1 MRTKKYIVNALL
13 LAFAMIGFTQCNS
26 NLKEKTSESV
36 TSSDTTENT
45 DSASD
50 KVSNLVAYVNIDTL
64 LHNYQYARDLSEA
77 LIQQSSNDRAVFDAK
92 QKEFQKLLDEYRYK
106 MNNNAFLSTAAQ
118 KSSYDALSAKET
130 ELRELQERQ
139 NQHYINENR
148 RVDELLRDKIFTFLK
163 EYNKKKKY
171 KIIFSNV
178 SNDNV
183 LIAEPECDITEDVTR
198 QLNAEY
204 TKK

>member
-1 MRTKKYIVNALL
+1 MKTKKYIVNALL

-26 NLKEKTSESV
+26 NLKEKTSEPV